1 MKVKWLVE
9 SESHQSCPTLFTP
22 WTVAHQVPL
31 SMGFNRQE
39 YRSGLPCPPPGNLPS
54 PGVKPVSLLSKL
66 HWQAGSLPP
75 APGGRWRGRV
85 HIVFMKA
92 RDLSPGAVL
101 PKYFEKWVFPT
112 EVRSYP
118 RREMKTERALAF
130 FCYTM
135 DVVFVIPIE
144 SSGQPSDVHISTWI
158 LQINKLKPW
167 RGCLNC

>member
-31 SMGFNRQE
+31 SMGFYRQE
-39 YRSGLPCPPPGNLPS
+39 YRSGLPFPPPGNLPS

-130 FCYTM
+130 FAIQWTLYL
-135 DVVFVIPIE
+135 
-144 SSGQPSDVHISTWI
+144 SSP
-158 LQINKLKPW
+158 
-167 RGCLNC
+167 LNPQANPLMFIFLHGFCR